1 MVVFKYG
8 VWEGWAFSTVFIINK
23 KIIVPCICLVLFCC
37 FTISYMWIL
46 TPLILHKGLGAGGEG
61 DDRGWDGWTASL
73 TWWTWVWVNSGSW
86 WWTGRPGVLQFMGSQ
101 RVGHNWVNEL
111 NWTEL
116 NWYFTIL
123 RIGIIL
129 FLFYDGR
136 NWGSETCSRW
146 HARKALEQSW
156 VSRVCSLSGRPVSTV
171 HSLS

>member
-1 MVVFKYG
+1 MRRKKATLYFLIWQNGIKWSPAWLAQFMVVFKYG

-116 NWYFTIL
+116 IL
-123 RIGIIL
+123 HNTEDRYNFVSIL
-129 FLFYDGR
+129 WWKKLRLR
-136 NWGSETCSRW
+136 NMLQMTC
-146 HARKALEQSW
+146 
-156 VSRVCSLSGRPVSTV
+156 
-171 HSLS
+171 